1 WALEAYGAANTLQE
15 ILTVKSDDVVGRVK
29 AYEAI
34 VKGKSIPTPGIPES
48 FKVLIKELQA
58 LSLDI
63 KVWGENSQEIIIR
76 EIEEDDGPAVV
87 TRREEMAGDVQAVH
101 EDLEDIDLDDLS
113 LGDED
118 LSLADEVTAP
128 GLNEDEGADDDE
140 DDLRLDLDDEDL
152 DIE

>member
-1 WALEAYGAANTLQE
+1 M
-15 ILTVKSDDVVGRVK
+15 
-29 AYEAI
+29 
-34 VKGKSIPTPGIPES
+34 
-48 FKVLIKELQA
+48 LIKELQA